1 MTNTVFAAAHT
12 LSFDVFCLSS
22 TRLSGSLG
30 VIESHIRRA
39 PVVATPERVRAPV
52 VATHSNAFGHER
64 RQDVFQGVQKNN
76 IFSGGGGRGGT
87 HTCIAYSFLHM

>member
-39 PVVATPERVRAPV
+39 PVVAT
-52 VATHSNAFGHER
+52 HSDAFGRER
-64 RQDVFQGVQKNN
+64 RQEVFQ
-76 IFSGGGGRGGT
+76 RG
-87 HTCIAYSFLHM
+87 AEK